1 MCSVQC
7 VLRFAHINNHVR
19 LHLDKG
25 CCLLEAPAFRN
36 LLSKAYP
43 ASFPFGFDGHILIIV
58 WYMSVGSFQ
67 RPTGEDKL
75 RSGYSHTKGS
85 AGEGELGLS
94 LSLGLASGGNRLARH
109 RASQAGM

>member
-1 MCSVQC
+1 MGSS
-7 VLRFAHINNHVR
+7 FAT
-19 LHLDKG
+19 
-25 CCLLEAPAFRN
+25 P
-36 LLSKAYP
+36 
-43 ASFPFGFDGHILIIV
+43 DGHILIIV

-109 RASQAGM
+109 RASQAGMSFPKDHHSDM